1 MTREKQQ
8 APATWA
14 TQRVSELVST
24 FIPLAVT
31 RRLRRVVH
39 IEVEHRFGVSVHEG
53 FDYIT
58 ELTNWPAYWP
68 RFVRIDRGSRWRAPG
83 DRARITLRMLA
94 REVDLEMTLAR
105 LEPCRVVE
113 YTSEQRGLPA
123 ARHWRHFQEAESG
136 FAYRIVIEY
145 FPRAGWRG
153 LLDRTLVR
161 HAIVVTARETMH
173 NLDDRFREQRQP
185 TDGAAGGALVGGRP

>member
-1 MTREKQQ
+1 M
-8 APATWA
+8 
-14 TQRVSELVST
+14 
-24 FIPLAVT
+24 
-31 RRLRRVVH
+31 RRGEVR
-39 IEVEHRFGVSVHEG
+39 IEVERRFGVSVREG

-58 ELTNWPAYWP
+58 DPTNWPAYWP
-68 RFVRIDRGSRWRAPG
+68 RFVRLDPGSRWRAPG
-83 DRARITLRMLA
+83 DRARLTLRMLA

-105 LEPCRVVE
+105 LEHGRVVE

-123 ARHWRHFQEAESG
+123 ARHWRHFQEAGSG

-161 HAIVVTARETMH
+161 QAIRDTARETIR
-173 NLDDRFREQRQP
+173 NLEGRFREQRQP
-185 TDGAAGGALVGGRP
+185 TDGAAGVAREGGRP

>member
-1 MTREKQQ
+1 MSRG
-8 APATWA
+8 
-14 TQRVSELVST
+14 
-24 FIPLAVT
+24 
-31 RRLRRVVH
+31 RRRGVR
-39 IEVEHRFGVSVHEG
+39 IEVEHRFGVSVREG

-58 ELTNWPAYWP
+58 EPANWPAYWP
-68 RFVRIDRGSRWRAPG
+68 RFVRLDPGSRWRAPG

-105 LEPCRVVE
+105 FEYSRVVE

-123 ARHWRHFQEAESG
+123 ARHWRHFHEADDG

-145 FPRAGWRG
+145 SPRAGWRG

-161 HAIVVTARETMH
+161 HAITDTARETMR
-173 NLDDRFREQRQP
+173 NLEGRFREQQQP
-185 TDGAAGGALVGGRP
+185 TDGTVGVGRAGGRR